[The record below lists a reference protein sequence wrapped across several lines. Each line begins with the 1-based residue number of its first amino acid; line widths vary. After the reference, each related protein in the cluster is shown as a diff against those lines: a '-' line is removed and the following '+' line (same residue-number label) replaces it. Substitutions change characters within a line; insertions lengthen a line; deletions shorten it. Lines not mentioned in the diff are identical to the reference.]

1 MRLNTRYLLV
11 LLFLFG
17 FNPPSWCTETAVDS
31 LLQYTGRIIYSN
43 PKEAARISKQLIAQ
57 DEPALSCENS
67 ARAYFVHGRAASFLG
82 DFDLAIESLYQALAL
97 CSQIDDL
104 LLAEI
109 NLEISDL
116 YCRLKDYRKSFQYN
130 DIALALFKV
139 HQDSMGIAA
148 CHNNRGIVHANLYEY
163 QTAEQCFQSALAIN
177 KKLGNI
183 KGIAANLNNLCLYE
197 GDSDKKLALIEEA
210 IIINKNLNADWA
222 VCENYNNKGKQLFY
236 AQRYEEALAVLLA
249 VRQDIAQV
257 GSKELECDNYEY
269 LSWVYAAM
277 GNYKQA
283 HAALTHLFLM
293 TQELQNDEKLR
304 TVERNLSE
312 KRMLEQERER
322 DLKEQHLKIRLLQ
335 RNILI
340 LTICLI
346 GFAVAAVFI
355 PRWYKRRKDL
365 ELAQTN
371 LSLERSQREIYELK
385 VQQQKEHLKEV
396 EQHLKEVN
404 REATTFAMFIKNRND
419 LLCSIRQ
426 KLKAGQKFSGDR
438 LKQHLKELN
447 LFVRQAQL
455 DNTTDSLLLASIEAK
470 NRDYL
475 ERLLSKHPDLTAGE
489 KNLALLLRIDLS
501 SKDIALLI
509 GSNPK
514 TVNMNRYRLR
524 KTLNLESGANLTSYL
539 QSI

>member
-1 MRLNTRYLLV
+1 M
-11 LLFLFG
+11 
-17 FNPPSWCTETAVDS
+17 
-31 LLQYTGRIIYSN
+31 
-43 PKEAARISKQLIAQ
+43 
-57 DEPALSCENS
+57 
-67 ARAYFVHGRAASFLG
+67 
-82 DFDLAIESLYQALAL
+82 
-97 CSQIDDL
+97 
-104 LLAEI
+104 
-109 NLEISDL
+109 
-116 YCRLKDYRKSFQYN
+116 
-130 DIALALFKV
+130 
-139 HQDSMGIAA
+139 
-148 CHNNRGIVHANLYEY
+148 
-163 QTAEQCFQSALAIN
+163 
-177 KKLGNI
+177 
-183 KGIAANLNNLCLYE
+183 
-197 GDSDKKLALIEEA
+197 
-210 IIINKNLNADWA
+210 
-222 VCENYNNKGKQLFY
+222 
-236 AQRYEEALAVLLA
+236 
-249 VRQDIAQV
+249 
-257 GSKELECDNYEY
+257 
-269 LSWVYAAM
+269 
-277 GNYKQA
+277 
-283 HAALTHLFLM
+283 
-293 TQELQNDEKLR
+293 
-304 TVERNLSE
+304 
-312 KRMLEQERER
+312 
-322 DLKEQHLKIRLLQ
+322 Q

-524 KTLNLESGANLTSYL
+524 KTLNLESGTNLTSYL